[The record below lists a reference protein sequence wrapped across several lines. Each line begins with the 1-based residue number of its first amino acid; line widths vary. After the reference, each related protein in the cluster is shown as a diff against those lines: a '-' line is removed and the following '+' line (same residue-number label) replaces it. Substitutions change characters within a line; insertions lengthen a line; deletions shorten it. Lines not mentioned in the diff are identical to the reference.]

1 MDEDS
6 DSECEQDVDENET
19 MVRDCERVGNWV
31 HVTSTIKYSFETC
44 SMCF

>member
-19 MVRDCERVGNWV
+19 MVREIVRELG
-31 HVTSTIKYSFETC
+31 IEY
-44 SMCF
+44 M